1 LGRGG
6 AGRSN
11 RGRAERGRRFGSRAG
26 REGRRLRFGCGLE
39 GRGDHAPRRAERRRA
54 VPRLE
59 PELLRRGSLRG
70 FVRQRFRRH
79 GLRADRAAAMVG
91 GHASP
96 HRRERGKHRDGWA
109 GGVHGRAF
117 HGAVRGAAHAVG
129 AVGPAIL
136 VLARARMAGRAVQSG
151 GTTDMSADP
160 AGEGAWALAIH
171 GGAGA
176 GSQEAGA
183 EEREAQIRAAL
194 AEVLDA
200 GARRLAGGASAL
212 DAVEDAVKRLEDSP
226 LFNAGK
232 GSVFN
237 ERGEHEL
244 DASIMDGASLRAG
257 AVAGLRTVK
266 NPIVLARLVLEHSP
280 HVFLIGEGALAV
292 AERHRVELVDQA
304 YFGTERRRA
313 AFEAAKKR
321 ETLQTSS
328 LRPGDTGTV
337 GAVALDTS
345 GNLAAAT
352 STGGLTNKAVGR
364 VGDSAVIGAGTFAS
378 N

>member
-1 LGRGG
+1 
-6 AGRSN
+6 
-11 RGRAERGRRFGSRAG
+11 
-26 REGRRLRFGCGLE
+26 
-39 GRGDHAPRRAERRRA
+39 
-54 VPRLE
+54 
-59 PELLRRGSLRG
+59 
-70 FVRQRFRRH
+70 
-79 GLRADRAAAMVG
+79 
-91 GHASP
+91 
-96 HRRERGKHRDGWA
+96 
-109 GGVHGRAF
+109 
-117 HGAVRGAAHAVG
+117 
-129 AVGPAIL
+129 
-136 VLARARMAGRAVQSG
+136 
-151 GTTDMSADP
+151 MSADP

-200 GARRLAGGASAL
+200 GARRLAGGAAAL

-244 DASIMDGASLRAG
+244 DASIMDGASLRVG

-280 HVFLIGEGALAV
+280 HVFLIGEGALAF

-313 AFEAAKKR
+313 ALEEAKR
-321 ETLQTSS
+321 REALQTSS
-328 LRPGDTGTV
+328 LRPGDMGTV
-337 GAVALDTS
+337 GAVALDAS

-352 STGGLTNKAVGR
+352 STGGLTNKAAGR

-378 N
+378 NRSCAVSCTGQGEMFVRATAARDVAALMEYAGLDVQAAAERVIHERVAGLRGEGGLIAVDERGRIAFAFNTRLMLRGAVTHAAPARVALFDTEQC

>member
-1 LGRGG
+1 MTADSG
-6 AGRSN
+6 AR
-11 RGRAERGRRFGSRAG
+11 
-26 REGRRLRFGCGLE
+26 
-39 GRGDHAPRRAERRRA
+39 
-54 VPRLE
+54 
-59 PELLRRGSLRG
+59 
-70 FVRQRFRRH
+70 
-79 GLRADRAAAMVG
+79 
-91 GHASP
+91 P
-96 HRRERGKHRDGWA
+96 HRPSA
-109 GGVHGRAF
+109 N
-117 HGAVRGAAHAVG
+117 
-129 AVGPAIL
+129 P
-136 VLARARMAGRAVQSG
+136 ARA
-151 GTTDMSADP
+151 
-160 AGEGAWALAIH
+160 GAWALAIH

-176 GSQEAGA
+176 GSQELGA
-183 EEREAQIRAAL
+183 EERDAQIRAAL
-194 AEVLDA
+194 ADVLAA
-200 GARRLAGGASAL
+200 GATRLSGGASAL

-280 HVFLIGEGALAV
+280 HVFLIGEGALAF

-378 N
+378 NRSCAVSCTGQGEMFVRATAARDVAALMEYSGLDVRTAAQRGIHERVAGLGGEGGLIAVDKHGRIAFAFNTRLMLRGAVTHSTAARVALFDTEQC